1 MFLFEFSSFSLSRT
15 AFKSLLAGLFF
26 INNESIMPF
35 KSNLHAEQLSGNA
48 WILARGFGYMSENTD
63 TLVFVPAGFV
73 TDFASIPDTLVSVFG
88 RPSGEI
94 AQPAVLH
101 DFMCSK
107 RDIYSRKY
115 ADAMF
120 LEALADANIG
130 WLKRHAMYL
139 AVRLFGK

>member
-1 MFLFEFSSFSLSRT
+1 
-15 AFKSLLAGLFF
+15 
-26 INNESIMPF
+26 MPF

-48 WILARGFGYMSENTD
+48 WMLARGCGFMSYDTD
-63 TLVFVPAGFV
+63 TLVFIPAGFI
-73 TDFASIPDTLVSVFG
+73 TDFASIPDALVSVFG

-101 DFMCSK
+101 DYLYSR

-120 LEALADANIG
+120 LEALADKDVA
-130 WLKRHAMYL
+130 WLKRHAMYI
-139 AVRLFGK
+139 AVRVFGK